1 MTAKSWTAARA
12 LVESIFHPVISVSD
26 MDTAVGF
33 FGGILGLRQT
43 FDDMHDQ
50 AAIARLFGFEAPVVR
65 SVVFEC
71 ADRTEFELVEFR
83 QPRGRTS
90 TDREMNDAGIAALA
104 LRVTGLDRL
113 VGCRR
118 SGRLQAAFRHRRA
131 DIARWG
137 DSPGRCVH
145 RAGQGQDHPCRA
157 SAREEEPGERVNGN
171 ILL

>member
-1 MTAKSWTAARA
+1 MAGGRSGNSGAGT
-12 LVESIFHPVISVSD
+12 VQSIFHPVISVSD
-26 MDTAVGF
+26 MDTAVRF
-33 FGGILGLRQT
+33 FGGILGLKQT

-113 VGCRR
+113 VEAVEAGGYRLL
-118 SGRLQAAFRHRRA
+118 SGIVEQTLPDGAILRVAVCIGPDKVKIILVE
-131 DIARWG
+131 
-137 DSPGRCVH
+137 PPVGRKSL
-145 RAGQGQDHPCRA
+145 A
-157 SAREEEPGERVNGN
+157 ST
-171 ILL
+171 

>member
-1 MTAKSWTAARA
+1 MTSG

-26 MDTAVGF
+26 MDAAVAF

-50 AAIARLFGFEAPVVR
+50 AAIATLFGFEAPVVR

-83 QPRGRTS
+83 RPRGRTT

-104 LRVTGLDRL
+104 LRVTGLDGL
-113 VGCRR
+113 VEAVQTGSYSLL
-118 SGRLQAAFRHRRA
+118 SGIVEQILPDGAILRVAVCIGPDRVKIILVE
-131 DIARWG
+131 
-137 DSPGRCVH
+137 PPVGRKSL
-145 RAGQGQDHPCRA
+145 A
-157 SAREEEPGERVNGN
+157 SG
-171 ILL
+171 